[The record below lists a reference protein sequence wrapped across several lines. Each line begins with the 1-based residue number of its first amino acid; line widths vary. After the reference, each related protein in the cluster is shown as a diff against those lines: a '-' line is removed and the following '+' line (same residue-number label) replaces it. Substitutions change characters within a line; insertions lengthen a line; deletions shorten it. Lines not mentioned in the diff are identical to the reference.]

1 MWHYRIHINLF
12 TPLLFLSDTTTIV
25 QLRFPHEDDVR
36 FLFTSSCLYDGSCL
50 NLRYLCLLT
59 HSGVSH
65 IIYFSVCCW
74 FCWFFFIDLCMV
86 VSNMCCVV
94 ILFCFSSSC
103 VPYHMLPVP
112 LDCPFLI
119 SPSEFI
125 NMR

>member
-50 NLRYLCLLT
+50 NLRYLCLLA

-65 IIYFSVCCW
+65 IMYFSVFCW
-74 FCWFFFIDLCMV
+74 FCWCFFHRLVHGGVQHVLCCDFVLFFFVLCTV
-86 VSNMCCVV
+86 PYVA
-94 ILFCFSSSC
+94 SSSGLSIFDYPC
-103 VPYHMLPVP
+103 DIL
-112 LDCPFLI
+112 
-119 SPSEFI
+119 
-125 NMR
+125 